1 MDLSNFIAKRYLLS
15 KNSKSIINV
24 ISLISIVGV
33 FVSSCAMVI
42 VLSGFN
48 GLENLVEKIYN
59 QHESDLTISP
69 IKGKTF
75 YDSDSIIQ
83 KLTTIEQI
91 GFTSKII
98 EEVAM
103 IKHGEKWTTA
113 IMKGAER
120 SYSKITNLDSSII
133 DGNGDFYS
141 TFVSGSIIGVGTQNQ
156 LQVSCDDRFDNTIT
170 VYGLLRNKKL
180 STQNKNVFNPKRI
193 SVRGIFNI
201 TPEFDNNYFIVSLD
215 FARDLLDYTNELSA
229 IEIGIKKDANLE
241 LVKKQIERLVG
252 EDFQVKTKFEKN
264 ELLFKTNAAEKWM
277 VFMILLFIFI
287 LSTFN
292 IIASLT
298 MLMFDKKRDIST
310 LIALGATKKLIQSIF
325 FKEGLYINLIGG
337 MSGIILGAFI
347 CMAQY
352 HFKLIK
358 LKNSIINYWPVEV
371 EATDL
376 FYVLLVLL
384 GIGIIA
390 TYLPTSFILRK
401 HFKNYI
407 NCPLEGMFSV
417 W

>member
-1 MDLSNFIAKRYLLS
+1 MTFPTLGAIVDLSNFIAKRYLLS

-141 TFVSGSIIGVGTQNQ
+141 TFVSGSIIGVGIQNQ

-180 STQNKNVFNPKRI
+180 STQNKNFFNPKRI
-193 SVRGIFNI
+193 SVRGVFNI

-229 IEIGIKKDANLE
+229 IEIGLKKEANLE

-252 EDFQVKTKFEKN
+252 VDFQVKTKFEKN

-352 HFKLIK
+352 HFKLIQ
-358 LKNSIINYWPVEV
+358 LENSIIDYWPVEV

-390 TYLPTSFILRK
+390 SYLPTSFILRK
-401 HFKNYI
+401 HFKTYFN
-407 NCPLEGMFSV
+407 
-417 W
+417 

>member
-98 EEVAM
+98 EEVTM

-141 TFVSGSIIGVGTQNQ
+141 TFVSGSIIGVGIQNQ

-193 SVRGIFNI
+193 SVRGVFNI

-252 EDFQVKTKFEKN
+252 VDFQVKTKFEKN

-352 HFKLIK
+352 HFKLIQ
-358 LKNSIINYWPVEV
+358 LENSIIDYWPVEV

-390 TYLPTSFILRK
+390 SYLPTSFILRK
-401 HFKNYI
+401 HFKTYFN
-407 NCPLEGMFSV
+407 
-417 W
+417 

>member
-141 TFVSGSIIGVGTQNQ
+141 TFVSGSIIGVGIQNQ

-193 SVRGIFNI
+193 SVRGVFNI

-229 IEIGIKKDANLE
+229 IEIGLKKEANLE

-252 EDFQVKTKFEKN
+252 VDFQVKTKFEKN

-358 LKNSIINYWPVEV
+358 LKNTIINYWPVEV

-376 FYVLLVLL
+376 FYVFLVLL

-390 TYLPTSFILRK
+390 SYLPTSFILRK
-401 HFKNYI
+401 HFKTYFN
-407 NCPLEGMFSV
+407 
-417 W
+417 

>member
-1 MDLSNFIAKRYLLS
+1 MTFPTLEAIVDLSNFIAKRYLLS

-69 IKGKTF
+69 VKGKTF
-75 YDSDSIIQ
+75 YDSESIIQ

-98 EEVAM
+98 EEVTM

-113 IMKGAER
+113 IMKGAEK

-141 TFVSGSIIGVGTQNQ
+141 TFVSGSIIGVGIQNQ

-180 STQNKNVFNPKRI
+180 STQNKNVFNPKRT
-193 SVRGIFNI
+193 SVRGVFNI

-215 FARDLLDYTNELSA
+215 FARDILDYTNELSA
-229 IEIGIKKDANLE
+229 IEIGLKKEANLE

-252 EDFQVKTKFEKN
+252 VNFQVKTKFEKN

-325 FKEGLYINLIGG
+325 FIEGLYINLIGG

-352 HFKLIK
+352 HFKLIQ
-358 LKNSIINYWPVEV
+358 LENSIIDYWPVEV
-371 EATDL
+371 EAKDL

-384 GIGIIA
+384 GIGMIA
-390 TYLPTSFILRK
+390 SYLPTSFILRK
-401 HFKNYI
+401 HFKTYFN
-407 NCPLEGMFSV
+407 
-417 W
+417 

>member
-1 MDLSNFIAKRYLLS
+1 MTFPTLGAIVNLSNFIAKRYLLS

-59 QHESDLTISP
+59 QHEADLTISP
-69 IKGKTF
+69 VKGKTF

-98 EEVAM
+98 EEVTM

-141 TFVSGSIIGVGTQNQ
+141 TFVSGSIIGVGIQNQ
-156 LQVSCDDRFDNTIT
+156 LKVSCDDRFDNTIT

-193 SVRGIFNI
+193 SVRGVFNI

-229 IEIGIKKDANLE
+229 IEIGLKKEANLE
-241 LVKKQIERLVG
+241 QVKKQIERLIGV
-252 EDFQVKTKFEKN
+252 DFQVKTKFEKN

-352 HFKLIK
+352 HFKLIQ
-358 LKNSIINYWPVEV
+358 LENSIIDYWPVEV

-390 TYLPTSFILRK
+390 SYLPTSFILRK
-401 HFKNYI
+401 HFKTYFN
-407 NCPLEGMFSV
+407 
-417 W
+417 

>member
-1 MDLSNFIAKRYLLS
+1 MTFPTLGAIVDLSNFIAKRYLLS

-141 TFVSGSIIGVGTQNQ
+141 TFVSGSIIGVGIQNQ

-193 SVRGIFNI
+193 SVRGVFNI

-229 IEIGIKKDANLE
+229 IEIGLKKEANLE

-252 EDFQVKTKFEKN
+252 VDFQVKTKFEKN

-352 HFKLIK
+352 HFKLIQ
-358 LKNSIINYWPVEV
+358 LENSIIDYWPVEV

-390 TYLPTSFILRK
+390 SYLPTSFILRK
-401 HFKNYI
+401 HFKTYFN
-407 NCPLEGMFSV
+407 
-417 W
+417 

>member
-1 MDLSNFIAKRYLLS
+1 
-15 KNSKSIINV
+15 
-24 ISLISIVGV
+24 
-33 FVSSCAMVI
+33 
-42 VLSGFN
+42 
-48 GLENLVEKIYN
+48 
-59 QHESDLTISP
+59 
-69 IKGKTF
+69 
-75 YDSDSIIQ
+75 
-83 KLTTIEQI
+83 
-91 GFTSKII
+91 
-98 EEVAM
+98 M

-141 TFVSGSIIGVGTQNQ
+141 TFVSGSIIGVGIQNQ

-193 SVRGIFNI
+193 SVRGVFNI

-229 IEIGIKKDANLE
+229 IEIGLKKEANLE

-252 EDFQVKTKFEKN
+252 VDFQVKTKFEKN

-277 VFMILLFIFI
+277 VFLILLFIFI

-352 HFKLIK
+352 HFKLIQ
-358 LKNSIINYWPVEV
+358 LENSIIDYWPVEV
-371 EATDL
+371 EAKDL

-390 TYLPTSFILRK
+390 SYLPTSFILRK
-401 HFKNYI
+401 HFKTYFN
-407 NCPLEGMFSV
+407 
-417 W
+417 

>member
-1 MDLSNFIAKRYLLS
+1 MTFPTLGAIVDLSNFIAKRYLLS

-59 QHESDLTISP
+59 QHEADLTISP

-98 EEVAM
+98 EEVTM

-141 TFVSGSIIGVGTQNQ
+141 TFVSGSIIGVGIQNQ

-193 SVRGIFNI
+193 SVRGVFNI

-215 FARDLLDYTNELSA
+215 FARDLLDYSNELSA
-229 IEIGIKKDANLE
+229 IEIGLKKEANLE

-252 EDFQVKTKFEKN
+252 VDFQVKTKFEKN

-352 HFKLIK
+352 HFKLIQ
-358 LKNSIINYWPVEV
+358 LENSIIDYWPVEV

-390 TYLPTSFILRK
+390 SYLPTSFILRK
-401 HFKNYI
+401 HFKTYFN
-407 NCPLEGMFSV
+407 
-417 W
+417 

>member
-1 MDLSNFIAKRYLLS
+1 MTFPTLGAIVDLSNFIAKRYLLS

-59 QHESDLTISP
+59 QHEADLTISP
-69 IKGKTF
+69 VKGKTF

-141 TFVSGSIIGVGTQNQ
+141 TFVSGSIIGAGIQNQ

-193 SVRGIFNI
+193 SVRGVFNI

-229 IEIGIKKDANLE
+229 IEIGLKKEANLE

-252 EDFQVKTKFEKN
+252 VDFQVKTKFEKN

-352 HFKLIK
+352 HFKLIQ
-358 LKNSIINYWPVEV
+358 LENSIIDYWPVEV

-390 TYLPTSFILRK
+390 SYLPTSFILRK
-401 HFKNYI
+401 HFKTYFN
-407 NCPLEGMFSV
+407 
-417 W
+417 

>member
-1 MDLSNFIAKRYLLS
+1 MTFPTLGAIVDLSNFIAKRYLLS

-141 TFVSGSIIGVGTQNQ
+141 TFVSGSIIGVGIQNQ

-193 SVRGIFNI
+193 SVRGVFNI

-229 IEIGIKKDANLE
+229 IEIGLKKEANLE

-252 EDFQVKTKFEKN
+252 VDFQVKTKFEKN

-277 VFMILLFIFI
+277 VFMILLFVFI

-298 MLMFDKKRDIST
+298 MLIFDKKRDIST

-352 HFKLIK
+352 HFKLIQ
-358 LKNSIINYWPVEV
+358 LENSIIDYWPVEV

-390 TYLPTSFILRK
+390 SYLPTSFILRK
-401 HFKNYI
+401 HFKTYFN
-407 NCPLEGMFSV
+407 
-417 W
+417 

>member
-1 MDLSNFIAKRYLLS
+1 MTFPTLEQLYLSNFIAKRYLLS
-15 KNSKSIINV
+15 KTQKYHQCYS
-24 ISLISIVGV
+24 ISIVGV

-120 SYSKITNLDSSII
+120 SYSKTTNLDSSII

-141 TFVSGSIIGVGTQNQ
+141 TFVSGSIIGVGIQNQ

-193 SVRGIFNI
+193 SVRGVFNI
-201 TPEFDNNYFIVSLD
+201 TPEFDNNYFIVS
-215 FARDLLDYTNELSA
+215 
-229 IEIGIKKDANLE
+229 
-241 LVKKQIERLVG
+241 
-252 EDFQVKTKFEKN
+252 
-264 ELLFKTNAAEKWM
+264 
-277 VFMILLFIFI
+277 
-287 LSTFN
+287 
-292 IIASLT
+292 
-298 MLMFDKKRDIST
+298 
-310 LIALGATKKLIQSIF
+310 
-325 FKEGLYINLIGG
+325 
-337 MSGIILGAFI
+337 
-347 CMAQY
+347 
-352 HFKLIK
+352 
-358 LKNSIINYWPVEV
+358 
-371 EATDL
+371 
-376 FYVLLVLL
+376 
-384 GIGIIA
+384 
-390 TYLPTSFILRK
+390 
-401 HFKNYI
+401 
-407 NCPLEGMFSV
+407 
-417 W
+417 

>member
-141 TFVSGSIIGVGTQNQ
+141 TFVSGSIIGVGIQNQ

-193 SVRGIFNI
+193 SVRGVFNI

-229 IEIGIKKDANLE
+229 IEIGLKKEANLE

-252 EDFQVKTKFEKN
+252 VDFQVKTKFEKN

-352 HFKLIK
+352 HFKLIQ
-358 LKNSIINYWPVEV
+358 LENSIIDYWPVEV
-371 EATDL
+371 EAKDL

-390 TYLPTSFILRK
+390 SYLPTSFILRK
-401 HFKNYI
+401 HFKTYFN
-407 NCPLEGMFSV
+407 
-417 W
+417 

>member
-1 MDLSNFIAKRYLLS
+1 MTFPTLGVIVDLSNFIAKRYLLS

-59 QHESDLTISP
+59 QHEADLTISP
-69 IKGKTF
+69 VKGKTF

-98 EEVAM
+98 EEVTM

-120 SYSKITNLDSSII
+120 SYSKITNLDSSIS

-141 TFVSGSIIGVGTQNQ
+141 TFVSGSIIGVGIQNQ

-193 SVRGIFNI
+193 SVRGVFNI

-229 IEIGIKKDANLE
+229 IEIGLKKEANLE

-252 EDFQVKTKFEKN
+252 VDFQVKTKFEKN

-325 FKEGLYINLIGG
+325 FKKGLYINLIGG
-337 MSGIILGAFI
+337 MSGIILGAFV

-352 HFKLIK
+352 HFKLIQ
-358 LKNSIINYWPVEV
+358 LENSIIDYWPVEV
-371 EATDL
+371 EGTDL

-390 TYLPTSFILRK
+390 SYLPTTFILRK
-401 HFKNYI
+401 HFKTYFN
-407 NCPLEGMFSV
+407 
-417 W
+417 

>member
-98 EEVAM
+98 EEVTM
-103 IKHGEKWTTA
+103 IKYGEKWTTA

-120 SYSKITNLDSSII
+120 SYSKIANLDSSII

-141 TFVSGSIIGVGTQNQ
+141 TFVSGSIIGVGIQNQ

-180 STQNKNVFNPKRI
+180 STQNKNVFNPKRT
-193 SVRGIFNI
+193 SVRGVFNI

-215 FARDLLDYTNELSA
+215 FARDILDYTNELSA

-352 HFKLIK
+352 NFKLIQ
-358 LKNSIINYWPVEV
+358 LENSIIDYWPVEV

-390 TYLPTSFILRK
+390 SYLPTSFILRK
-401 HFKNYI
+401 HFKTYFN
-407 NCPLEGMFSV
+407 
-417 W
+417 

>member
-1 MDLSNFIAKRYLLS
+1 MTFPTLGAIVDLSNFIAKRYLLS

-98 EEVAM
+98 EEVTM

-141 TFVSGSIIGVGTQNQ
+141 TFVSGSIIGVGIQNQ

-193 SVRGIFNI
+193 SVRGVFNI

-229 IEIGIKKDANLE
+229 IEIGLKKEANLE
-241 LVKKQIERLVG
+241 QVKKQIERLVG
-252 EDFQVKTKFEKN
+252 VDFQVKTKFEKN

-352 HFKLIK
+352 HFKLIQ
-358 LKNSIINYWPVEV
+358 LENSIIDYWPVEV

-390 TYLPTSFILRK
+390 SYLPTSFILRK
-401 HFKNYI
+401 HFKTYFN
-407 NCPLEGMFSV
+407 
-417 W
+417 

>member
-1 MDLSNFIAKRYLLS
+1 MTFPTLGAIVDLSNFIAKRYLLS

-141 TFVSGSIIGVGTQNQ
+141 TFVSGSIIGVGIQNQ

-193 SVRGIFNI
+193 SVRGVFNI

-229 IEIGIKKDANLE
+229 IEIGLKKEANLE

-252 EDFQVKTKFEKN
+252 VDFQVKTKFEKN

-277 VFMILLFIFI
+277 VFMILLFVFI

-298 MLMFDKKRDIST
+298 MLIFDKKRDIST

-352 HFKLIK
+352 HFKLIQ
-358 LKNSIINYWPVEV
+358 LENSIIDYWPVEV

-376 FYVLLVLL
+376 IYVLLVLL

-390 TYLPTSFILRK
+390 SYLPTSFILRK
-401 HFKNYI
+401 HFKTYFN
-407 NCPLEGMFSV
+407 
-417 W
+417 

>member
-1 MDLSNFIAKRYLLS
+1 MTFPTLGAIVDLSNFIAKRYLLS

-59 QHESDLTISP
+59 QHEADLTISP

-98 EEVAM
+98 EEVTM

-141 TFVSGSIIGVGTQNQ
+141 TFVSGSIIGVGIQNQ

-193 SVRGIFNI
+193 SVRGVFNI
-201 TPEFDNNYFIVSLD
+201 TPEFDNNYFIVSLE

-229 IEIGIKKDANLE
+229 IEIGLKKEANLE

-252 EDFQVKTKFEKN
+252 VDFQVKTKFEKN

-352 HFKLIK
+352 HFKLIQ
-358 LKNSIINYWPVEV
+358 LENSIIDYWPVEV

-390 TYLPTSFILRK
+390 SYLPTTFILRK
-401 HFKNYI
+401 HFKTYFN
-407 NCPLEGMFSV
+407 
-417 W
+417 

>member
-1 MDLSNFIAKRYLLS
+1 MTFPTLGAIVDLSNFIAKRYLLS

-141 TFVSGSIIGVGTQNQ
+141 TFVSGSIIGVGIQNQ

-193 SVRGIFNI
+193 SVRGVFNI

-229 IEIGIKKDANLE
+229 IEIGLKKEANLE

-252 EDFQVKTKFEKN
+252 VDFQVKTKFEKN

-358 LKNSIINYWPVEV
+358 LKNSIIDYWPVEV

-390 TYLPTSFILRK
+390 SYLPTSFILRK
-401 HFKNYI
+401 HFKTYFN
-407 NCPLEGMFSV
+407 
-417 W
+417 

>member
-1 MDLSNFIAKRYLLS
+1 MTFPTLGAIVDLSNFIAKRYLLS

-98 EEVAM
+98 EEVTM

-141 TFVSGSIIGVGTQNQ
+141 TFVSGSIIGVGIQNQ

-180 STQNKNVFNPKRI
+180 SIQNKNIFNPKRTSI
-193 SVRGIFNI
+193 RGVFNI

-229 IEIGIKKDANLE
+229 IEIGLKKEANLE
-241 LVKKQIERLVG
+241 QVKKQIEILVG
-252 EDFQVKTKFEKN
+252 EDFHVKTKFEKN

-352 HFKLIK
+352 HFKLIQ
-358 LKNSIINYWPVEV
+358 LENSIIDYWPVEV

-390 TYLPTSFILRK
+390 SYLPTSFILRK
-401 HFKNYI
+401 HFKTYFN
-407 NCPLEGMFSV
+407 
-417 W
+417 

>member
-1 MDLSNFIAKRYLLS
+1 MTFPTLGAIVDLSNFIAKRYLLS

-98 EEVAM
+98 EEVTM

-141 TFVSGSIIGVGTQNQ
+141 TFVSGSIIGVGIQNQ

-180 STQNKNVFNPKRI
+180 STQNKNVFNPKRT
-193 SVRGIFNI
+193 SVRGVFNI

-229 IEIGIKKDANLE
+229 IEIGLKKEANLE

-252 EDFQVKTKFEKN
+252 VDFQVKTKFEKN

-352 HFKLIK
+352 HFKLIQ
-358 LKNSIINYWPVEV
+358 LENSIIDYWPVEV

-390 TYLPTSFILRK
+390 SYLPTSFILRK
-401 HFKNYI
+401 HFKTYFN
-407 NCPLEGMFSV
+407 
-417 W
+417 

>member
-59 QHESDLTISP
+59 QHEADLTISP

-75 YDSDSIIQ
+75 YDSDSIVQ

-98 EEVAM
+98 EEVTM

-141 TFVSGSIIGVGTQNQ
+141 TFVSGSIIGVGIQNQ

-180 STQNKNVFNPKRI
+180 STQNKSVFNPKRT
-193 SVRGIFNI
+193 SVRGVFNI

-229 IEIGIKKDANLE
+229 IEIGLKKEANLE

-252 EDFQVKTKFEKN
+252 LDFQVKTKFEKN

-337 MSGIILGAFI
+337 MSGIILGALI
-347 CMAQY
+347 CIAQY
-352 HFKLIK
+352 HFKLIQ
-358 LKNSIINYWPVEV
+358 LENSIIDYWPVEV

-376 FYVLLVLL
+376 FYILIVLL

-390 TYLPTSFILRK
+390 SYLPTSFILRK
-401 HFKNYI
+401 HFKTYFN
-407 NCPLEGMFSV
+407 
-417 W
+417 

>member
-1 MDLSNFIAKRYLLS
+1 MTFPTLGAIVDLSNFIAKRYLLS

-141 TFVSGSIIGVGTQNQ
+141 TFVSGSIIGVGIQNQ

-193 SVRGIFNI
+193 SVRGVFNI

-229 IEIGIKKDANLE
+229 IEIGLKKEANLE

-252 EDFQVKTKFEKN
+252 VDFQVKTKFEKN

-298 MLMFDKKRDIST
+298 MLIFDKKRDIST

-352 HFKLIK
+352 HFKLIQ
-358 LKNSIINYWPVEV
+358 LENSIIDYWPVEV

-390 TYLPTSFILRK
+390 SYLPTSFILRK
-401 HFKNYI
+401 HFKTYFN
-407 NCPLEGMFSV
+407 
-417 W
+417 

>member
-1 MDLSNFIAKRYLLS
+1 MTFPTLGAIVDLSNFIAKRYLLS

-59 QHESDLTISP
+59 QHEADLTISP

-98 EEVAM
+98 EEVTM

-141 TFVSGSIIGVGTQNQ
+141 TFVSGSIIGVGIQNQ

-193 SVRGIFNI
+193 SVRGVFNI

-229 IEIGIKKDANLE
+229 IEIGLKKEANLE

-252 EDFQVKTKFEKN
+252 VDFQVKTKFEKN

-352 HFKLIK
+352 HFKLIQ
-358 LKNSIINYWPVEV
+358 LENSIIDYWPVEV

-390 TYLPTSFILRK
+390 SYLPTSFILRK
-401 HFKNYI
+401 HFKTYFN
-407 NCPLEGMFSV
+407 
-417 W
+417 

>member
-1 MDLSNFIAKRYLLS
+1 VDLSNFIAKRYLLS

-59 QHESDLTISP
+59 QHEADLTISP
-69 IKGKTF
+69 VKGKTF

-141 TFVSGSIIGVGTQNQ
+141 TFISGSIIGVGIQNQ

-193 SVRGIFNI
+193 SVRGVFNI

-229 IEIGIKKDANLE
+229 IEIGLKKEANLE

-252 EDFQVKTKFEKN
+252 VDFQVKTKFEKN

-352 HFKLIK
+352 HFKLIR
-358 LKNSIINYWPVEV
+358 LENSIIDYWPVEV

-376 FYVLLVLL
+376 FYVFLVLL

-390 TYLPTSFILRK
+390 SYLPTSFILRK
-401 HFKNYI
+401 HFKTYFN
-407 NCPLEGMFSV
+407 
-417 W
+417 

>member
-59 QHESDLTISP
+59 QHEADLTISP

-98 EEVAM
+98 EEVTM

-141 TFVSGSIIGVGTQNQ
+141 TFVSGSIIGVGIQNQ

-193 SVRGIFNI
+193 SVRGVFNI

-229 IEIGIKKDANLE
+229 IEIGLKKEANLE

-252 EDFQVKTKFEKN
+252 VDFQVKTKFEKN

-352 HFKLIK
+352 HFKLIQ
-358 LKNSIINYWPVEV
+358 LENSIIDYWPVEV

-390 TYLPTSFILRK
+390 SYLPTSFILRK
-401 HFKNYI
+401 HFKTYFN
-407 NCPLEGMFSV
+407 
-417 W
+417 

>member
-1 MDLSNFIAKRYLLS
+1 MTFPTLGAIVDLSNFIAKRYLLS

-141 TFVSGSIIGVGTQNQ
+141 TFVSGSIIGVGIQNQ

-193 SVRGIFNI
+193 SVRGVFNI

-229 IEIGIKKDANLE
+229 IEIGLKKEANLE

-252 EDFQVKTKFEKN
+252 VDFQVKTKFEKN

-352 HFKLIK
+352 HFKLIR
-358 LKNSIINYWPVEV
+358 LENSIIDYWPVEV

-390 TYLPTSFILRK
+390 SYLPTSFILRK
-401 HFKNYI
+401 HFKTYFN
-407 NCPLEGMFSV
+407 
-417 W
+417 

>member
-1 MDLSNFIAKRYLLS
+1 MTFPTLGAIVDLSNFIAKRYLLS

-98 EEVAM
+98 EEVTM

-113 IMKGAER
+113 IMKGAEK

-141 TFVSGSIIGVGTQNQ
+141 TFVSGSIIGVGIQNQ

-180 STQNKNVFNPKRI
+180 STQNKNFFNPKRI
-193 SVRGIFNI
+193 SVRGVFNI

-229 IEIGIKKDANLE
+229 IEIGLKKEANLE
-241 LVKKQIERLVG
+241 QVKKQIERLIGV
-252 EDFQVKTKFEKN
+252 DFQVKTKFEKN

-277 VFMILLFIFI
+277 VFMILLFVFI

-352 HFKLIK
+352 HFKLIQ
-358 LKNSIINYWPVEV
+358 LENSIIDYWPVEV

-390 TYLPTSFILRK
+390 SYLPTSFILRK
-401 HFKNYI
+401 HFKTYFN
-407 NCPLEGMFSV
+407 
-417 W
+417 

>member
-141 TFVSGSIIGVGTQNQ
+141 TFVSGSIIGVGIQNQ

-193 SVRGIFNI
+193 SVRGVFNI

-229 IEIGIKKDANLE
+229 IEIGLKKEANLE

-252 EDFQVKTKFEKN
+252 VDFQVKTKFEKN

-298 MLMFDKKRDIST
+298 MLIFDKKRDIST

-352 HFKLIK
+352 HFKLIR
-358 LKNSIINYWPVEV
+358 LENSIIDYWPVEV

-390 TYLPTSFILRK
+390 SYLPTSFILRK
-401 HFKNYI
+401 HFKTYFN
-407 NCPLEGMFSV
+407 
-417 W
+417 

>member
-1 MDLSNFIAKRYLLS
+1 MTFPTLGAIVDLSNFIAKRYLLS

-141 TFVSGSIIGVGTQNQ
+141 TFVSGSIIGVGIQNQ

-193 SVRGIFNI
+193 SVRGVFNI

-229 IEIGIKKDANLE
+229 IEIGLKKEANLQ

-252 EDFQVKTKFEKN
+252 VDFQVKTKFEKN

-277 VFMILLFIFI
+277 VFMILLFVFI

-298 MLMFDKKRDIST
+298 MLIFDKKRDIST

-352 HFKLIK
+352 HFKLIQ
-358 LKNSIINYWPVEV
+358 LENSIIDYWPVEV

-390 TYLPTSFILRK
+390 SYLPTSFILRK
-401 HFKNYI
+401 HFKTYFN
-407 NCPLEGMFSV
+407 
-417 W
+417 

>member
-1 MDLSNFIAKRYLLS
+1 MTFPTLGAIVDLSNFIAKRYLLS

-98 EEVAM
+98 EEVTM

-141 TFVSGSIIGVGTQNQ
+141 TFVSGSIIGVGIQNQ

-193 SVRGIFNI
+193 SVRGVFNI

-229 IEIGIKKDANLE
+229 IEIGLKKEANLE

-252 EDFQVKTKFEKN
+252 VDFQVKTKFEKN

-352 HFKLIK
+352 HFKLIQ
-358 LKNSIINYWPVEV
+358 LENSIIDYWPVEV

-390 TYLPTSFILRK
+390 SYLPTSFILRK
-401 HFKNYI
+401 HFKTYFN
-407 NCPLEGMFSV
+407 
-417 W
+417 

>member
-141 TFVSGSIIGVGTQNQ
+141 TFVSGSIIGVGIQNQ

-193 SVRGIFNI
+193 SVRGVFNI

-229 IEIGIKKDANLE
+229 IEIGLKKEANLE

-252 EDFQVKTKFEKN
+252 VDFQVKTKFEKN

-352 HFKLIK
+352 HFKLIQ
-358 LKNSIINYWPVEV
+358 LENSIIDYWPVEV
-371 EATDL
+371 ETKDL

-390 TYLPTSFILRK
+390 SYLPTSFILRK
-401 HFKNYI
+401 HFKTYFN
-407 NCPLEGMFSV
+407 
-417 W
+417 

>member
-98 EEVAM
+98 EEVTM

-141 TFVSGSIIGVGTQNQ
+141 TFVSGSIIGVGIQNQ

-193 SVRGIFNI
+193 SVRGVFNI

-229 IEIGIKKDANLE
+229 IEIGLKKEANLE

-252 EDFQVKTKFEKN
+252 VDFQVKTKFEKN

-277 VFMILLFIFI
+277 VFMILLFVFI

-352 HFKLIK
+352 HFKLIQ
-358 LKNSIINYWPVEV
+358 LENSIIDYWPVEV

-390 TYLPTSFILRK
+390 SYLPTSFILRK
-401 HFKNYI
+401 HFKTYFN
-407 NCPLEGMFSV
+407 
-417 W
+417 

>member
-69 IKGKTF
+69 VKGKTF

-98 EEVAM
+98 EEVTM

-141 TFVSGSIIGVGTQNQ
+141 TFVSGSIIGVGIQNQ

-180 STQNKNVFNPKRI
+180 STQNKNVFNPKRT
-193 SVRGIFNI
+193 SVRGVFNI

-229 IEIGIKKDANLE
+229 IEIGLKKEANLE

-252 EDFQVKTKFEKN
+252 VDFQVKTKFEKN

-337 MSGIILGAFI
+337 MSGIILGTFI

-352 HFKLIK
+352 HFKLIQ
-358 LKNSIINYWPVEV
+358 LENSIIDYWPVEV
-371 EATDL
+371 EGTDL

-390 TYLPTSFILRK
+390 SYLPTSFILRK
-401 HFKNYI
+401 HFKTYFN
-407 NCPLEGMFSV
+407 
-417 W
+417 

>member
-1 MDLSNFIAKRYLLS
+1 MTFPTLGAIVDLSNFIAKRYLLS

-69 IKGKTF
+69 IGGKTF

-98 EEVAM
+98 EEVTM

-141 TFVSGSIIGVGTQNQ
+141 TFVSGSIIGVGIQNQ

-193 SVRGIFNI
+193 SVRGVFNI
-201 TPEFDNNYFIVSLD
+201 TPEFDNNYFIVSLE

-229 IEIGIKKDANLE
+229 IEIGLKKEANLE

-252 EDFQVKTKFEKN
+252 VDFQVKTKFEKN

-352 HFKLIK
+352 HFKLIQ
-358 LKNSIINYWPVEV
+358 LENSIIDYWPVEV

-390 TYLPTSFILRK
+390 SYLPTSFILRK
-401 HFKNYI
+401 HFKTYFN
-407 NCPLEGMFSV
+407 
-417 W
+417 

>member
-1 MDLSNFIAKRYLLS
+1 MTFPTLGAIVDLSNFIAKRYLLS

-59 QHESDLTISP
+59 QHEADLTISP
-69 IKGKTF
+69 VKGKTF

-98 EEVAM
+98 EEVTM

-141 TFVSGSIIGVGTQNQ
+141 TFVSGSIIGVGIQNQ

-180 STQNKNVFNPKRI
+180 STQNKTFFNPKRI
-193 SVRGIFNI
+193 SVRGVFNI

-229 IEIGIKKDANLE
+229 IEIGLKKEANLE

-252 EDFQVKTKFEKN
+252 VDFQVKTKFEKN

-352 HFKLIK
+352 HFKLIQ
-358 LKNSIINYWPVEV
+358 LENSIIDYWPVEV

-390 TYLPTSFILRK
+390 SYLPTSFILRK
-401 HFKNYI
+401 HFKTYFN
-407 NCPLEGMFSV
+407 
-417 W
+417 

>member
-1 MDLSNFIAKRYLLS
+1 MTFPTLGAIVDLSNFIAKRYLLS

-59 QHESDLTISP
+59 QHEADLTISP
-69 IKGKTF
+69 VKGKTF

-141 TFVSGSIIGVGTQNQ
+141 TFVSGSIIGVGIQNQ

-180 STQNKNVFNPKRI
+180 STQNKTFFNPKRI
-193 SVRGIFNI
+193 SVRGVFNI

-229 IEIGIKKDANLE
+229 IEIGLKKEANLE

-252 EDFQVKTKFEKN
+252 VDFQVKTKFEKN

-352 HFKLIK
+352 HFKLIQ
-358 LKNSIINYWPVEV
+358 LENSIIDYWPVEV

-390 TYLPTSFILRK
+390 SYLPTSFILRK
-401 HFKNYI
+401 HFKTYFN
-407 NCPLEGMFSV
+407 
-417 W
+417 

>member
-1 MDLSNFIAKRYLLS
+1 MTFPTLGAIVDLSNFIAKRYLLS

-98 EEVAM
+98 EEVTM

-141 TFVSGSIIGVGTQNQ
+141 TFVSGSIIGVGIQNQ

-180 STQNKNVFNPKRI
+180 STQNKNVFKPKRI
-193 SVRGIFNI
+193 SVRGVFNI
-201 TPEFDNNYFIVSLD
+201 TPEFDNNYFIVSLE

-229 IEIGIKKDANLE
+229 IEIGLKKEANLE
-241 LVKKQIERLVG
+241 LLKKQIERLVG
-252 EDFQVKTKFEKN
+252 VDFQVKTKFEKN

-352 HFKLIK
+352 HFKLIQ
-358 LKNSIINYWPVEV
+358 LENSIIDYWPVEV

-390 TYLPTSFILRK
+390 SYLPTSFILRK
-401 HFKNYI
+401 HFKTYFN
-407 NCPLEGMFSV
+407 
-417 W
+417 

>member
-1 MDLSNFIAKRYLLS
+1 MTFPTLGAIVDLSNFIAKRYLLS

-98 EEVAM
+98 EEVTM

-141 TFVSGSIIGVGTQNQ
+141 TFVSGSIIGVGIQNQ

-193 SVRGIFNI
+193 SVRGVFNI

-229 IEIGIKKDANLE
+229 IEIGLKKEANLE

-252 EDFQVKTKFEKN
+252 VDFQVKTKFEKN

-347 CMAQY
+347 CVAQY

-358 LKNSIINYWPVEV
+358 LKNSIIDYWPVEV

-390 TYLPTSFILRK
+390 SYLPTSFILRK
-401 HFKNYI
+401 HFKTYFN
-407 NCPLEGMFSV
+407 
-417 W
+417 